1 MAFLVWVLW
10 DYMTGRKP
18 SLIGSVNGMIVGL
31 VAITPAAGFVNGY
44 GAMLIG
50 VIASSIVYL
59 AYNYLSR
66 CRPFRNVDDT
76 LGVVYTHGFAGVV
89 GGLLVGVLADSNMA
103 VYINPDGTP
112 WFSGTGS
119 LHLLRVQVYGR
130 AVGDLLHR
138 DRHVHHPQARR
149 ARDPAADERQGARG
163 GRHRDPRAR
172 GVPVGHPVARLHRRR
187 DRPGRPHPPHRSRP
201 SADRRRGPG
210 DRARRAPGPSD
221 SREDEMATK
230 IIVSYDGSDNDR
242 DALALGRKLANAG
255 ASLALAY
262 VRHMHETGGRE
273 QLAEHEADALLAGGA
288 AWLGN
293 PDVPRFVVLSA
304 STPEGLKE
312 LAAKEEASAI
322 VFGSAYRTTP
332 GHVDPQASAQRFM
345 EGGSLAVAVAPAGYH
360 DFADAPITTI
370 AAVDEEGDT
379 SAAQTAATLA
389 SKLGATVADRAS
401 QDVSLLIVG
410 SKAVAVHGTVMISAA
425 SAYLIELTPCPTI
438 VLPRGVPLAL

>member
-1 MAFLVWVLW
+1 
-10 DYMTGRKP
+10 
-18 SLIGSVNGMIVGL
+18 
-31 VAITPAAGFVNGY
+31 
-44 GAMLIG
+44 
-50 VIASSIVYL
+50 
-59 AYNYLSR
+59 
-66 CRPFRNVDDT
+66 
-76 LGVVYTHGFAGVV
+76 
-89 GGLLVGVLADSNMA
+89 
-103 VYINPDGTP
+103 
-112 WFSGTGS
+112 
-119 LHLLRVQVYGR
+119 
-130 AVGDLLHR
+130 
-138 DRHVHHPQARR
+138 
-149 ARDPAADERQGARG
+149 
-163 GRHRDPRAR
+163 
-172 GVPVGHPVARLHRRR
+172 
-187 DRPGRPHPPHRSRP
+187 
-201 SADRRRGPG
+201 
-210 DRARRAPGPSD
+210 
-221 SREDEMATK
+221 MATK
-230 IIVSYDGSDNDR
+230 IIVSYDGTDNDR
-242 DALALGRKLANAG
+242 DALALGRKLADAG

-262 VRHMHETGGRE
+262 VRHMHESGGRE
-273 QLAEHEADALLAGGA
+273 RLAEHEADALLEGGA

-312 LAAKEEASAI
+312 LALEEQAGGI

-360 DFADAPITTI
+360 DFADAPITSI